1 MARCPVTGACTG
13 DTALNHNW
21 DVPVPA
27 AGRDDSVTRAPLLC
41 QCSVFAPRLVSQI
54 RANISNLSQHSS
66 PPHPR
71 ILKQFY
77 PLLNLIWSAFWAK
90 IFMSVYFPRHIQR
103 PQEVLSLSCIL
114 CNPKC
119 GEYDRYKIFRR
130 ISMFFILLDSWYFA
144 FHCFYPSI
152 SPLRHEP
159 PMPPLDHIIY

>member
-1 MARCPVTGACTG
+1 MTVSVLLFTIYTAWLSRRNIFLHQSPSALDSRYIDMLIVDCAAFIRHIVTCFLEFPPRMDGTGLSEEEQRVEMLHIFIARCPVTGACTG

-71 ILKQFY
+71 
-77 PLLNLIWSAFWAK
+77 
-90 IFMSVYFPRHIQR
+90 V
-103 PQEVLSLSCIL
+103 
-114 CNPKC
+114 
-119 GEYDRYKIFRR
+119 
-130 ISMFFILLDSWYFA
+130 
-144 FHCFYPSI
+144 
-152 SPLRHEP
+152 
-159 PMPPLDHIIY
+159 